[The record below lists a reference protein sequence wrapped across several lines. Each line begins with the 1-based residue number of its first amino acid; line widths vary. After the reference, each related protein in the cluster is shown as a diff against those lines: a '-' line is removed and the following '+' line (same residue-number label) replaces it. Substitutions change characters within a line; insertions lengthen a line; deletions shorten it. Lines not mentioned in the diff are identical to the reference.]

1 MIAKHR
7 IFLCLSF
14 FPFFMHGMNLLR
26 PYDSLLRPAYSNK
39 YRAQFSLLAEAG
51 IDDKAYSSDCSTN
64 VLRIWN
70 TDQNALAMLCG
81 FANST
86 EIGKKKIAV
95 DACDDGTRGH
105 FCVDADFKN
114 RFSSLF
120 GARVFFKENWSLG
133 LYLPFYAMTLKDVC
147 FKDQTKNISD
157 EDVRVKELLTDDF
170 CANVKELGKGLD
182 LSDWSRVGVGDLTLL
197 LDWFHDFPQPK
208 PMLKNV
214 RVNWRLGLGLPTGL
228 RQDEDKLFAI
238 PYGYDGA
245 FSLPFGLGIDL
256 HFIFYLRVG
265 FDVQLTHIFGNT
277 RTRRF
282 MTNQNQ
288 TDLLFLQKAAVYK
301 DWGLTQQF
309 NLYAQFYKFLDSNFS
324 MLLGYQYLKH
334 GADEIALP
342 AGSPFSESTANAAQS
357 LREWTIHQFVVRADY
372 DIGSHF
378 DEPSVFPRV
387 SLYAQIPFNGKR
399 VVATT
404 NLGLSLSFD
413 F

>member
-1 MIAKHR
+1 
-7 IFLCLSF
+7 
-14 FPFFMHGMNLLR
+14 MHGMNLLR

-39 YRAQFSLLAEAG
+39 YHAQFSLIAETG
-51 IDDKAYSSDCSTN
+51 LHEKSYSSNCSTN

-70 TDQNALAMLCG
+70 ADQNSLAMLSG
-81 FANST
+81 FNSNSD
-86 EIGKKKIAV
+86 IGKKKIAV
-95 DACDDGTRGH
+95 DASDDGTRGH
-105 FCVDADFKN
+105 ILFDGDFKN

-120 GARVFFKENWSLG
+120 GARVFFKENWSVG
-133 LYLPFYAMTLKDVC
+133 LYLPFYAMALKNIC
-147 FKDQTKNISD
+147 FKDQTKSISD
-157 EDVRVKELLTDDF
+157 EDIRVKELLTDNF
-170 CANVKELGKGLD
+170 YANVKELGCDLD
-182 LSDWSRVGVGDLTLL
+182 LSDWSRIGVGDLTLL

-214 RVNWRLGLGLPTGL
+214 RVNWRLGLGFPTGL
-228 RQDEDKLFAI
+228 RQDEDKLLAI

-245 FSLPFGLGIDL
+245 FSLPFGLGLDL

-282 MTNQNQ
+282 MTDQSQ
-288 TDLLFLQKAAVYK
+288 TDLLFLQKAELYK

-309 NLYAQFYKFLDSNFS
+309 SLYAQLYKFLDSNFS

-342 AGSPFSESTANAAQS
+342 AGSPFSESVANAAQS
-357 LREWTIHQFVVRADY
+357 LREWTLHQFVVRADY

-378 DEPSVFPRV
+378 DEPSIFPRV
-387 SLYAQIPFNGKR
+387 SVYAQIPFNGKR
-399 VVATT
+399 AVGTT
-404 NLGLSLSFD
+404 NFGLSLSVD